1 MLHHR
6 LRAASGARDSGGGGG
21 IPTDYVARYLFNGDY
36 TDETGNYDG
45 ANSGS
50 TFVGAGNG
58 PGGTNFGISTGGGSY
73 VSLPT
78 SMVAALGSGS
88 GTISF
93 AVRSLNNGNPDNIL
107 SLANTTN
114 NSDGYI
120 VQVYNDITPRVLHDF
135 VDIMESDA
143 NISTNTWQHV
153 IVRTDGSST
162 SFRVDGVNTTTTTTS
177 GTDQGQWFGDVGAYN
192 TLDIG
197 KINRSLPINGA
208 VFEVAL
214 LTLYDREL
222 SDAECAELEGEY

>member
-6 LRAASGARDSGGGGG
+6 LRAASGARQNGGGGG
-21 IPTDYVARYLFNGDY
+21 IPTDYVARYLFDGDY

-45 ANSGS
+45 TNSGS

-78 SMVAALGSGS
+78 SMVTALGSGS

-93 AVRSLNNGNPDNIL
+93 AVRSLNNGNSDNIL
-107 SLANTTN
+107 SLANTA
-114 NSDGYI
+114 NSVDGYV
-120 VQVYNDITPRVLHDF
+120 VQILNDITPRVLHDY
-135 VDIMESDA
+135 VDVMNSDA
-143 NISTNTWQHV
+143 DISTDIWQHV

-162 SFRVDGVNTTTTTTS
+162 SFRVNGVNTTTTTAA

-197 KINRSLPINGA
+197 KINRSSAINGA
-208 VFEVAL
+208 VFELAL
-214 LTLYDREL
+214 LTLYGREL